1 MNLVASLVVRNE
13 VGRYLPACI
22 EHLREFCDR
31 IVVLDDASDDG
42 TKEWL
47 LGRADDQLEVLRW
60 SLDAP
65 HFYGHEGKTRDELL
79 RVTRG
84 VDPTHILP
92 LDADEVVADGPGLR
106 AMIEERPEVPAWHLP
121 IHEVWQADRERYFT
135 REDGG
140 WPQGRTLVWKVPPG
154 PLKFPDRA
162 LACGRVPSQIRRL
175 AAQHTQ
181 IPLLHLGWLD
191 ETTREARV
199 ARYTEHDGG
208 RFHARSHLA
217 SILDAS
223 QVKLEGRAW
232 PDGLLPWRDAIL
244 EHAKITA

>member
-22 EHLREFCDR
+22 EHLRAFCDQ
-31 IVVLDDASDDG
+31 IVVLDDASDDA
-42 TKEWL
+42 TRDWL
-47 LGRADDQLEVLRW
+47 FDQTDDQMGVAY
-60 SLDAP
+60 LDRQR
-65 HFYGHEGKTRDELL
+65 FYEHEGKTRDELL
-79 RVTRG
+79 RVTLG
-84 VDPTHILP
+84 VKPTHILP
-92 LDADEVVADGPGLR
+92 LDADELVADGPGLR
-106 AMIEERPEVPAWHLP
+106 AMIEERPDVPAWHLP

-140 WPQGRTLVWKVPPG
+140 WPQGRTLAWKVPTG

-175 AAQHTQ
+175 AAQHTNV
-181 IPLLHLGWLD
+181 PLLHLGWLD
-191 ETTREARV
+191 ESTREARV

-217 SILDAS
+217 SILDAA
-223 QVKLEGRAW
+223 QVRLEGRAW

-244 EHAKITA
+244 EHAKIAA